1 MKKRATQILVG
12 TSVLLSTIFSTPAK
26 AQDGES
32 EFGIKGGVNFS
43 NFYSNEVDD
52 QNLRIGYNAGLFF
65 KAAITD
71 FFALQPEVLF
81 TTKGATTKYDNF
93 LTGEAEFSQH
103 LNYIEVPLLA
113 VVNLGES
120 FNVHAGP
127 YVAYLLKAQVENKTS
142 NGNADFVEDL
152 NEADYERLDYG
163 IAVGAG
169 FEFDVIRFGARYDYG
184 LRQIGKDQNF
194 NVFGAPFNSASFSD
208 LKNSS
213 ASLYIGL
220 SF

>member
-1 MKKRATQILVG
+1 MKKRAAKILVG
-12 TSVLLSTIFSTPAK
+12 SSVILSTIFSTTVK

-32 EFGIKGGVNFS
+32 EYGIKGGVNFS

-71 FFALQPEVLF
+71 FLAIQPEVLY
-81 TTKGATTKYDNF
+81 TTKGSTTSYDNF
-93 LTGEAEFSQH
+93 FTGPAKFSQN
-103 LNYIEVPLLA
+103 LNYLEVPVLA
-113 VVNLGES
+113 VINLGES

-127 YVAYLLKAQVENKTS
+127 YVAYLLKAQVQNKTS
-142 NGNADFVEDL
+142 DGNLDFVEDL
-152 NEADYERLDYG
+152 NEGDYERLDYG

-184 LRQIGKDQNF
+184 LRQIGKNQGF
-194 NVFGAPFNSASFSD
+194 NLAGVPINSVSFSD
-208 LKNSS
+208 LKNST